1 MVSDDSTSKVM
12 VLPVR
17 VLTKICILYFLA
29 CRQKECFFLTKVGW
43 GSEKVWKRL
52 KEWKKKKKLDI
63 EEQDGEN
70 AQRGKKP
77 IVCHVI
83 RATDSLFSFCDT
95 LTSRKYDIS
104 FCNRRNNPPPGINY
118 NCVLLTWFVFFSWT
132 SQIHQFH
139 SVIGWITLIFR
150 SSTTRSSNYKGPSS
164 KSGFLAR
171 IVIG

>member
-1 MVSDDSTSKVM
+1 MLLSYQSGLGFGKG
-12 VLPVR
+12 L
-17 VLTKICILYFLA
+17 
-29 CRQKECFFLTKVGW
+29 
-43 GSEKVWKRL
+43 EKVKGM
-52 KEWKKKKKLDI
+52 KKKKKLDI

-118 NCVLLTWFVFFSWT
+118 NCVLLT
-132 SQIHQFH
+132 
-139 SVIGWITLIFR
+139 
-150 SSTTRSSNYKGPSS
+150 
-164 KSGFLAR
+164 
-171 IVIG
+171 